1 MNKTKHSWIIIL
13 IIAIVFMSCLIMFF
27 AKDTPLP
34 GYIDESSTAEPPIT
48 PVTVN
53 LNIYT
58 LPETKFSIGIPEGWQ
73 KVNRNGRVSFI
84 HKASASTIEIEEVN
98 YNPEIT
104 MMTKESA
111 STSAIA
117 AGYNFLEFYWID
129 NSSFA
134 IIYTK
139 GTNESVTNY
148 IETVHF
154 DRKNIIRVTYII
166 KGEHYQKLQA
176 TVEQSIDSI
185 EWERKDPIPKE
196 FILQYNSFGNF
207 EFGSPIG
214 WTSGITDGAYY
225 AQDTQT
231 GATMVITAV
240 ESDFTYEKVS
250 QLDYV
255 KTASRGRSNFAL
267 RSYAADKKIIRG
279 TAVYAHNGQQY
290 MMMQY
295 LIASGTYEYSIT
307 FECPVSAYE
316 QTQSLY
322 ENAIKLFR
330 IF

>member
-1 MNKTKHSWIIIL
+1 MNKTKHSWVVIL
-13 IIAIVFMSCLIMFF
+13 IVSIAFMSCLIMLF

-34 GYIDESSTAEPPIT
+34 GYIDEGTAPEPTTTPIA
-48 PVTVN
+48 VS
-53 LNIYT
+53 LNTYT
-58 LPETKFSIGIPEGWQ
+58 LPESGFSVGIPEGWQ
-73 KVNRNGRVSFI
+73 KVNGNGKISFI
-84 HKASASTIEIEEVN
+84 HKASASTIEIEESN
-98 YNPEIT
+98 YNPEIAMT
-104 MMTKESA
+104 TKESV

-117 AGYNFLEFYWID
+117 AGYNFLDFYWID
-129 NSSFA
+129 NSSFV
-134 IIYTK
+134 ITYTK
-139 GTNESVTNY
+139 GTNESLINY

-154 DRKNIIRVTYII
+154 DRKNIVKVTYII
-166 KGEHYQKLQA
+166 KGEYYQKLQA
-176 TVEQSIDSI
+176 TIEQSIDSI
-185 EWERKDPIPKE
+185 QWEREDPIPKE

-240 ESDFTYEKVS
+240 ESDFTYEKIS

-255 KTASRGRSNFAL
+255 KIASRGRSNFAL
-267 RSYAADKKIIRG
+267 RSYVADEKIIRG
-279 TAVYAHNGQQY
+279 TAVYAQNGQQY